1 MAITNY
7 APMLYKKFEQRYEQ
21 NKQKFSRDDVAQEQ
35 VGFLKRPTVKED
47 DTTSPADMALD
58 MWAQIREAR
67 EELKRDKGTI

>member
-1 MAITNY
+1 MAITDY
-7 APMLYKKFEQRYEQ
+7 GAMLYKKFEQRYAQ
-21 NKQKFSRDDVAQEQ
+21 NGSSDRPVEAEQ
-35 VGFLKRPTVKED
+35 VGFLKRPVVEAD